1 MKSKLWYLLLFAAA
15 ILMLIVSGCGK
26 AQDTDKNAESNSTND
41 TEVSSNVES
50 NVNTSKSE
58 PQIDVAFDVPA
69 ILDKNCNDIVSLL
82 GKPSKQENKD
92 SDTVIMFYQTPK
104 FDVEISLFMDHPASV
119 DITPKENYTYGPS
132 DEYAQKEVPD
142 DVMKLLTELGLEGV
156 GSADGTSAQR
166 LFKYFDYGSPLRE
179 YDVMVN
185 CEDWRTVDEGK
196 TSKVSFVYIKLV
208 KTS

>member
-1 MKSKLWYLLLFAAA
+1 MKSKLWYLLLTAA

-26 AQDTDKNAESNSTND
+26 VQNTDKNAESNSTND

-50 NVNTSKSE
+50 NVNTPKSE
-58 PQIDVAFDVPA
+58 PQIDLVFDVPE
-69 ILDKNCNDIVSLL
+69 ILNKNYNDIVSLL
-82 GKPSKQENKD
+82 GKPSRQENKD
-92 SDTVIMFYQTPK
+92 SDTVVLVYQTPE
-104 FDVEISLFMDHPASV
+104 FDIEITLFMDLPASV
-119 DITPKENYTYGPS
+119 DITPKEDYVYGPS
-132 DEYAQKEVPD
+132 DEYALKEVPD

-156 GSADGTSAQR
+156 DGAEGTSAQR

-185 CEDWRTVDEGK
+185 CDDWRTVDEGK